1 MTAPQDNH
9 RLFTDLT
16 EALAMAC
23 PMVCVAVIAKDSC
36 YPGHIIGDPE
46 AAQQL
51 LSLDSVRATLAD
63 GTPRTQ
69 PPPPGT
75 ALSAAAFIAIEPL
88 SVPHQENRATVI
100 AFAGRHLVDCDRAVT
115 LLHALATET
124 ANELMF
130 LKQAPFLAAAF
141 AEVECGV
148 TIADPNL
155 ADAPLIYVN
164 AAFERMTGYS
174 RAELLGRNCRFL
186 QGDLHDQPGLRVIR
200 NAMQRGTDCTAVV
213 TNFRRS
219 GEPFENRIKLRAIRT
234 HDGSL
239 SHIIGIQ
246 LDVTREVSA
255 LESLAREKRRYQ
267 SLIDTQPSYIWSM
280 DAQGELI
287 EVPAEWLALADLP
300 ASGAAPDRDA
310 ILTALAPD
318 AAEAF
323 RDGWRK
329 ALASVTP
336 FEVAYQL
343 PARDRSAR
351 WFLDRV
357 TPVLDDDNR
366 LVEWIAASQEITAL
380 KRAERDLQRLVDAA
394 PTGMIVTDGAGSITL
409 ANTQAGLLF
418 GYSPAELTGMAVDA
432 LVPAPV
438 RMQHRQLR
446 AAFLQEPVMR
456 RMGADRQIEGVRRD
470 GSRFSLDVG
479 LSSYGEANEL
489 RVIAAFS
496 DTTELEHARREVER
510 AAYEDRLTGLLS
522 PAGFA
527 QRLDDRL
534 DQKNLHPAT
543 PVLVID
549 IKSFSEINN
558 TQGYDVGDE
567 VLREIARRLTAEVG
581 DGGMIARTGGD
592 EFTVLALGDDQ
603 RTPRQLRR
611 CMAAVFDAP
620 FEIRGFAFHI
630 EASFGYARIGSGAG
644 DARKLMSDAAFAMHK
659 SRHNPGLSW
668 TRYTRALERQ
678 TRQTVDM
685 TTRLRYAIEANQLEL
700 HYQPQVD
707 LASGRVVSAEALLRW
722 NHPELGA
729 IPPDLFIPLAEQSQ
743 LIGPIG
749 NWVLR
754 TACRDLRNWRDAGL
768 PVTPVSINVS
778 LIQFLLGSVPDQV
791 HRALTEFAVAPED
804 LILEITESVFEQQS
818 QALKKDLKQ
827 LSAMGVRLSLDD
839 FGTGYSSL
847 GHLNDY
853 FFNEIKI
860 DKSFVSQLD
869 NGPYAQAI
877 VRAVIAIAA
886 AIDADVVAEGVEV
899 INNIAMLLQLGCTK
913 GQGYHY
919 SRPVAELSFRELL
932 SSRRRLP

>member
-1 MTAPQDNH
+1 MTAPQDSH

-23 PMVCVAVIAKDSC
+23 PMVCVAVIAKDSR
-36 YPGHIIGDPE
+36 YPGHIIGDTE

-69 PPPPGT
+69 PPPSGT
-75 ALSAAAFIAIEPL
+75 ALTAAAFIAIEPL

-174 RAELLGRNCRFL
+174 KAELLGRNCRFL
-186 QGDLHDQPGLRVIR
+186 QGDFHDQPGLRVIR
-200 NAMQRGTDCTAVV
+200 NAMARGTDCTAVV

-287 EVPAEWLALADLP
+287 EVPAEWLALANLP
-300 ASGAAPDRDA
+300 ASVGAPDRDA
-310 ILTALAPD
+310 ILAVLAPD
-318 AAEAF
+318 AADAF

-329 ALASVTP
+329 ALQSVTP

-343 PARDRSAR
+343 PARDRAAR

-366 LVEWIAASQEITAL
+366 LIEWIAASQEITAL
-380 KRAERDLQRLVDAA
+380 KRAERD
-394 PTGMIVTDGAGSITL
+394 
-409 ANTQAGLLF
+409 
-418 GYSPAELTGMAVDA
+418 
-432 LVPAPV
+432 
-438 RMQHRQLR
+438 RQT
-446 AAFLQEPVMR
+446 
-456 RMGADRQIEGVRRD
+456 EGVRRD

-479 LSSYGEANEL
+479 LSSYGDADEL

-496 DTTELEHARREVER
+496 DTTELEQARREVEH

-522 PAGFA
+522 PTGFA
-527 QRLDDRL
+527 QRLDDRIEQ
-534 DQKNLHPAT
+534 DNLHPAT

-567 VLREIARRLTAEVG
+567 LLREIARRLTAEVG
-581 DGGMIARTGGD
+581 AGGMIARTGGD
-592 EFTVLALGDDQ
+592 EFTLLALGDDQ

-611 CMAAVFDAP
+611 CMAAVFDTP
-620 FEIRGFAFHI
+620 FEIRGFALHI
-630 EASFGYARIGSGAG
+630 EASFGYARIGSIAG
-644 DARKLMSDAAFAMHK
+644 DAHKLMSDAAFAMHT
-659 SRHNPGLSW
+659 SRNNPRLSW

-685 TTRLRYAIEANQLEL
+685 TTRLRHAIESNQLEL
-700 HYQPQVD
+700 HYQPQVN
-707 LASGRVVSAEALLRW
+707 LASGRVLSAEALLRW

-729 IPPDLFIPLAEQSQ
+729 IPPDVFIPLAEQSQ

-778 LIQFLLGSVPDQV
+778 LIQFLLGSVPAQV
-791 HRALTEFAVAPED
+791 NRALTEFAVAPKD

-839 FGTGYSSL
+839 FGKGYSSL

-877 VRAVIAIAA
+877 VRAVITIAA

-919 SRPVAELSFRELL
+919 SRPVAEVSFRELL
-932 SSRRRLP
+932 SSGRRLP